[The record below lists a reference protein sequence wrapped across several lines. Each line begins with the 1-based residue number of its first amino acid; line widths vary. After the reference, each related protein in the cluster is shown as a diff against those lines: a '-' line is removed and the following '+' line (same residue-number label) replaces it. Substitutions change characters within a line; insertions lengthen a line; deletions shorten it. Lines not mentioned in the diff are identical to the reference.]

1 LGRYNEIINTIK
13 FIEKTEYFNGRYIE
27 LDGGFGLTD

>member
-1 LGRYNEIINTIK
+1 MEMWQK